1 MRKDETM
8 KTLWMRR
15 LSFIG
20 WLLRKG
26 GPYLA
31 LELLLPGGTLL
42 AILLFL
48 YQRRNA
54 AANRGGRDAVD
65 VLRHAA
71 DAASDWIRAGLQP
84 AMAGARTLARARAM
98 F

>member
-1 MRKDETM
+1 M

-15 LSFIG
+15 ITFVG

-48 YQRRNA
+48 YQRRTA
-54 AANRGGRDAVD
+54 GADRRGDEAVA
-65 VLRHAA
+65 VLRRAA
-71 DAASDWIRAGLQP
+71 DAASDWMRAGLQP
-84 AMAGARTLARARAM
+84 AVAGARTLARARAM

>member
-1 MRKDETM
+1 M

-15 LSFIG
+15 LTFIG

-48 YQRRNA
+48 YQRRSA
-54 AANRGGRDAVD
+54 AGARAGREPADL
-65 VLRHAA
+65 LRRAA
-71 DAASDWIRAGLQP
+71 DAASDWMRASLQP
-84 AMAGARTLARARAM
+84 AMLGARTLARARAM

>member
-1 MRKDETM
+1 M
-8 KTLWMRR
+8 KTVWMRR
-15 LSFIG
+15 LSLIG

-31 LELLLPGGTLL
+31 LELLMPGGTLL

-48 YQRRNA
+48 YQRRA
-54 AANRGGRDAVD
+54 AVAGGRTPQPVVYLRRIADAV
-65 VLRHAA
+65 
-71 DAASDWIRAGLQP
+71 SDWMRAGVQP
-84 AMAGARTLARARAM
+84 ALTGARTLARARAT

>member
-1 MRKDETM
+1 M

-15 LSFIG
+15 LSFIA

-48 YQRRNA
+48 YQRRVA
-54 AANRGGRDAVD
+54 GAGRAPTPALM
-65 VLRHAA
+65 LRRAA
-71 DAASDWIRAGLQP
+71 DAASDWMRAGLQP
-84 AMAGARTLARARAM
+84 AMTGARSLARARAT

>member
-1 MRKDETM
+1 M

-15 LSFIG
+15 LTFIG

-54 AANRGGRDAVD
+54 GADRGSREVGDLLRRAV
-65 VLRHAA
+65 
-71 DAASDWIRAGLQP
+71 DAASDWMRAGLQP
-84 AMAGARTLARARAM
+84 AMTGARSLARTRAT

>member
-1 MRKDETM
+1 M
-8 KTLWMRR
+8 KTLWIRR
-15 LSFIG
+15 LSFLA

-48 YQRRNA
+48 YQRRTA
-54 AANRGGRDAVD
+54 AAAGREPAAAL
-65 VLRHAA
+65 VLRRAVEAA
-71 DAASDWIRAGLQP
+71 GDWMRAGLQP
-84 AMAGARTLARARAM
+84 AMAGARSLARARAT

>member
-1 MRKDETM
+1 M
-8 KTLWMRR
+8 KTLWTRR
-15 LSFIG
+15 LTFIG

-48 YQRRNA
+48 YQRRSA
-54 AANRGGRDAVD
+54 GDRGAPEAGLL
-65 VLRHAA
+65 LRRAA
-71 DAASDWIRAGLQP
+71 DAASDWMRAGLQP
-84 AMAGARTLARARAM
+84 AMTGARTLARARAM